1 MRALVLAA
9 FASLSPAAAS
19 AAGLL
24 TAQGVE
30 VLDSVGA
37 QRTTFSSNERI
48 TMSQR
53 VSNAV
58 ASSQHIRFTFLIL
71 NPSGSQAFRHTG
83 NAVPGSVGSSASRVS
98 GVPISGFYSG
108 PGTYTLKAR
117 AVLDGQTIEQE
128 KTFAI
133 SSPNI
138 LLIYPPNGARGLTD
152 RPLTLRWSSSG
163 AARYRVTVG
172 ESPSFYNSVFSQ
184 TTAGGESFLTYPD
197 NPSDQRQRLSSGQV
211 YYWKVEGLDAS
222 GNVVAQSPVPFNF
235 SVESAALT
243 RDLAVTLLEV
253 SGRPSKDSLSF
264 RMKVENQGGTS
275 ETGVSFKFSLGGLPA
290 PGTPVAL
297 PLLKPG
303 DAREYSFTAVL
314 PPDQGQ
320 SLAIACVEFFDDNV
334 PNNCKTVQIS
344 RSALED
350 QDGEIPG
357 GSPPLTKEQIWEA
370 IKELLR
376 ARGID
381 LDEYRIIGISE
392 DLSREELEAL
402 LAALRAGQVQ
412 ISLTGPPTEAAPPPD
427 APPPDASGSPAA
439 SARAEEED
447 VLGKEWSGYCPPA
460 AEELRTLKIEGA
472 REFRRLW
479 RRLGREEERPEIDF
493 KQFMVVGIMAGSADR
508 ADRAEIADI
517 VTDLSGVRV
526 VYRLVVRDRLV
537 TPLGSRRAELR
548 SSVPYHLRVIQKTGK
563 NVEFVRER
571 RKRGVGGRKE

>member
-1 MRALVLAA
+1 MRAPTAALLLLLAP
-9 FASLSPAAAS
+9 SAAS
-19 AAGLL
+19 SAGLL
-24 TAQGVE
+24 TAQGTE

-58 ASSQHIRFTFLIL
+58 FSTDHIRFTFLIL
-71 NPSGSQAFRHTG
+71 NPSGSQVFRHTG

-98 GVPISGFYSG
+98 GVPIAGFYSG

-117 AVLDGQTIEQE
+117 AVLDGQTVEQE
-128 KTFAI
+128 KAFAI

-172 ESPSFYNSVFSQ
+172 ESPSFYNSVFSE
-184 TTAGGESFLTYPD
+184 TTSGGESFLTYPD
-197 NPSDQRQRLSSGQV
+197 NPPDQRQRLSSGQV
-211 YYWKVEGLDAS
+211 YYWKVEGLDAG
-222 GNVVAQSPVPFNF
+222 GNAVAQSPVPFSF

-253 SGRPSKDSLSF
+253 SGRPSAGSLSF
-264 RMKVENQGGTS
+264 RMSVENQGGTS
-275 ETGVSFKFSLGGLPA
+275 ESGLNFKFSLGGLPA

-297 PLLKPG
+297 PLMKPG
-303 DAREYSFTAVL
+303 DVREYSFTAVL

-344 RSALED
+344 RAQLDEQGGD
-350 QDGEIPG
+350 IPG
-357 GSPPLTKEQIWEA
+357 GSAPLTKEQIWEA

-376 ARGID
+376 AQGID
-381 LDEYRIIGISE
+381 LDDYRVIGISQ
-392 DLSREELEAL
+392 DMTREELEAL

-412 ISLTGPPTEAAPPPD
+412 ISLTGPPAEVGAPPPAEELPED
-427 APPPDASGSPAA
+427 SGPASAVPDAV
-439 SARAEEED
+439 EEESA
-447 VLGKEWSGYCPPA
+447 LGKEWSGFCPPTD
-460 AEELRTLKIEGA
+460 EGLRTLKIEGG

-479 RRLGREEERPEIDF
+479 RRLGREEARPDIDF
-493 KQFMVVGIMAGSADR
+493 KELMIVGVMAGSADG

-517 VTDLSGVRV
+517 ESDQSGVRV
-526 VYRLVVRDRLV
+526 IYRLVTRQ
-537 TPLGSRRAELR
+537 RRGKAR

-563 NVEFVRER
+563 NIEFLPER
-571 RKRGVGGRKE
+571 RRRR